1 MLQQFWL
8 VHQHHKWYIMSNLYI
23 YLLIYIYGISL
34 GSFYNVVGLRIPLRQ
49 SIVKPRSACPNCKH
63 TLTPLELVPVVSY
76 LNQRGKCRQCESLIS
91 PLYPIM
97 EFLTGVLFVIV
108 PLAFGWTSEIW
119 VGWTLVS
126 LFIIIT
132 VSDIKY
138 MLIPDK
144 ILLFF
149 AGIFLVERILIPLSP
164 WWDSLLGAAIGFT
177 LLLIISIVSKGGMGG
192 GDIKLYALLGFVLG
206 TKLVLMSLFIST
218 LLGALIG
225 IIGIGLG
232 FFERKK
238 PIPFGPFI
246 AVGTLIAYFFGNT
259 IFNAYLNLFY

>member
-1 MLQQFWL
+1 M
-8 VHQHHKWYIMSNLYI
+8 
-23 YLLIYIYGISL
+23 IYILIVIYGLVL
-34 GSFYNVVGLRIPLRQ
+34 GSFFNVVGLRIPFKE
-49 SIVKPRSACPNCKH
+49 SIVTPRSACPKCKH
-63 TLTPLELVPVVSY
+63 TLTPIELVPVLSF
-76 LNQRGKCRQCESLIS
+76 LIQRGKCRRCQARIS

-97 EFLTGVLFVIV
+97 EFITGALFVV
-108 PLAFGWTSEIW
+108 VLLALGWTAEIW

-126 LFIIIT
+126 LFVIIT

-149 AGIFLVERILIPLSP
+149 AGVFLVERIFIPLTP
-164 WWDSLLGAAIGFT
+164 WWDSVLGAVIGFT
-177 LLLIISIVSKGGMGG
+177 LLLVISFVSKGGMGG

-218 LLGALIG
+218 LLGAIIG

>member
-1 MLQQFWL
+1 
-8 VHQHHKWYIMSNLYI
+8 MSALLFILFLYGTI
-23 YLLIYIYGISL
+23 L
-34 GSFYNVVGLRIPLRQ
+34 GSFFNVVGLRIPLKA
-49 SIVKPRSACPNCKH
+49 SIISPRSTCPKCKH
-63 TLTPLELVPVVSY
+63 TLTPLELIPVLSY
-76 LNQRGKCRQCESLIS
+76 LFQRGKCRQCQASIS

-97 EFLTGVLFVIV
+97 EFLTGALFVAVPIV
-108 PLAFGWTSEIW
+108 LGWNAEIW

-149 AGIFLVERILIPLSP
+149 AGIFLVERIFIPLSP
-164 WWDSLLGAAIGFT
+164 WWDSILGAAVGFT
-177 LLLIISIVSKGGMGG
+177 LLLVISFVSKGGMGG

-225 IIGIGLG
+225 IIGIWLG

>member
-1 MLQQFWL
+1 MILF
-8 VHQHHKWYIMSNLYI
+8 
-23 YLLIYIYGISL
+23 YLFTSGIIF
-34 GSFYNVVGLRIPLRQ
+34 GSFFNVIGLRVPLKE
-49 SIVKPRSACPNCKH
+49 SIVTPRSACPKCKH
-63 TLTPLELVPVVSY
+63 TLTPIELIPVLSF
-76 LNQRGKCRQCESLIS
+76 LIQRGKCRQCQARIS

-97 EFLTGVLFVIV
+97 EFLTGVLFVLV
-108 PLAFGWTSEIW
+108 PLALGWNAEIW

-149 AGIFLVERILIPLSP
+149 AGIFLVERIFIPLSP
-164 WWDSLLGAAIGFT
+164 WWDSLLGATIGFVV
-177 LLLIISIVSKGGMGG
+177 LLLISIVSKGGMGG
-192 GDIKLYALLGFVLG
+192 GDIKLFALLGFVLG

-218 LLGALIG
+218 VLGALIG
-225 IIGIGLG
+225 IIGIMLG
-232 FFERKK
+232 VFERKK

-246 AVGTLIAYFFGNT
+246 AVGTLIAYFYGNI
-259 IFNAYLNLFY
+259 IFNAYLLFFYTR

>member
-1 MLQQFWL
+1 
-8 VHQHHKWYIMSNLYI
+8 
-23 YLLIYIYGISL
+23 LIYITLIFLYGILL
-34 GSFYNVVGLRIPLRQ
+34 GSFYNVVGLRVPLKE
-49 SIVKPRSACPNCKH
+49 SIVKPRSSCPICKH
-63 TLTPLELVPVVSY
+63 TLTSFELIPVFSY
-76 LNQRGKCRQCESLIS
+76 LIQRGKCRQCQTRIS

-97 EFLTGVLFVIV
+97 EFITGVLFVVV
-108 PLAFGWTSEIW
+108 PLALSWTAEIW
-119 VGWTLVS
+119 IGWTLVS

-144 ILLFF
+144 ILIFF
-149 AGIFLVERILIPLSP
+149 AGIFLVERIFIPLSP
-164 WWDSLLGAAIGFT
+164 WWDSILGAAIGFT
-177 LLLIISIVSKGGMGG
+177 LLLVISIISKGGMGG

>member
-1 MLQQFWL
+1 MLQITL
-8 VHQHHKWYIMSNLYI
+8 SLILLY
-23 YLLIYIYGISL
+23 GFFF
-34 GSFYNVVGLRIPLRQ
+34 GSFYNVIGLRVPLNQ
-49 SIVKPRSACPNCKH
+49 SIVKPRSACPSCKH
-63 TLTPLELVPVVSY
+63 TLTPLELIPVLSY
-76 LNQRGKCRQCESLIS
+76 LFQRGKCRQCKTRIS

-97 EFLTGVLFVIV
+97 ELLTGVLFVIV
-108 PLAFGWTSEIW
+108 PLALGWTSEVW

-149 AGIFLVERILIPLSP
+149 AGIFLLERIFIPLVP
-164 WWDSLLGAAIGFT
+164 WWDSVVGALVGFT
-177 LLLIISIVSKGGMGG
+177 VLLLISIASKGGMGG

-218 LLGALIG
+218 FLGAIIG
-225 IIGIGLG
+225 MIGIGLG
-232 FFERKK
+232 IFKRRE

-246 AVGTLIAYFFGNT
+246 AAGTLIAYFYGHT
-259 IFNAYLNLFY
+259 IFNAYLNLFL

>member
-1 MLQQFWL
+1 MIILL
-8 VHQHHKWYIMSNLYI
+8 TLILLY
-23 YLLIYIYGISL
+23 GAVL
-34 GSFYNVVGLRIPLRQ
+34 GSFFNVIGLRVPLNQ
-49 SIVKPRSACPNCKH
+49 SIILPRSSCPKCKH
-63 TLTPLELVPVVSY
+63 TLTPIELIPVLSF
-76 LNQRGKCRQCESLIS
+76 LIQRGKCRQCQVRIS
-91 PLYPIM
+91 PLYPVM
-97 EFLTGVLFVIV
+97 ELLTGVLFVVV
-108 PLAFGWTSEIW
+108 PLTLGWTVEIW

-149 AGIFLVERILIPLSP
+149 AGFFLLERIFIPLSP

-177 LLLIISIVSKGGMGG
+177 LLLVISMVSNGGMGG

-206 TKLVLMSLFIST
+206 TKLVLMSLFFAT

-225 IIGIGLG
+225 MIGIGLG
-232 FFERKK
+232 LVERKK

-246 AVGTLIAYFFGNT
+246 ATGTLIAYFYGNT
-259 IFNAYLNLFY
+259 IFNAYLNLFF

>member
-1 MLQQFWL
+1 MGT
-8 VHQHHKWYIMSNLYI
+8 
-23 YLLIYIYGISL
+23 LIFIYGL
-34 GSFYNVVGLRIPLRQ
+34 LFGSFFNVVGLRVPLSQ
-49 SIVKPRSACPNCKH
+49 SIVAPRSACPKCKYA
-63 TLTPLELVPVVSY
+63 LTPFELIPVLSY
-76 LNQRGKCRQCESLIS
+76 LIQRGKCRKCQARIS

-97 EFLTGVLFVIV
+97 EFLTGALFVVV
-108 PLAFGWTSEIW
+108 PLALGWNAEIW
-119 VGWTLVS
+119 VAWTLVS

-149 AGIFLVERILIPLSP
+149 AGIFLVERIFIPLTP
-164 WWDSLLGAAIGFT
+164 WWDSILGAAIGFT
-177 LLLIISIVSKGGMGG
+177 LLLVISFVSKGGMGG

-218 LLGALIG
+218 LLGAVIG

-232 FFERKK
+232 IFERKK

>member
-1 MLQQFWL
+1 MEF
-8 VHQHHKWYIMSNLYI
+8 ILYF
-23 YLLIYIYGISL
+23 LLAFGVTF
-34 GSFYNVVGLRIPLRQ
+34 GSFFNVVGLRVPLKE
-49 SIVKPRSACPNCKH
+49 SIISPRSACPNCKH
-63 TLTPLELVPVVSY
+63 TLTPVELIPVLSF
-76 LNQRGKCRQCESLIS
+76 LIQRGKCSQCQTHIS

-97 EFLTGVLFVIV
+97 EFLTGVLFVLV
-108 PLAFGWTSEIW
+108 PLALGWTSEIW

-149 AGIFLVERILIPLSP
+149 AGIFLVERIFIPLSP
-164 WWDSLLGAAIGFT
+164 WWDSILGAAIGFT
-177 LLLIISIVSKGGMGG
+177 LLLLISIISKGGMGG

-218 LLGALIG
+218 LLGAVIG

>member
-1 MLQQFWL
+1 MIIVL
-8 VHQHHKWYIMSNLYI
+8 VLF
-23 YLLIYIYGISL
+23 YGLVL
-34 GSFYNVVGLRIPLRQ
+34 GSFYNVVGLRVPQ
-49 SIVKPRSACPNCKH
+49 NDSIIWPRSACPKCKH
-63 TLTPLELVPVVSY
+63 TLTPIELIPVVSF
-76 LNQRGKCRQCESLIS
+76 LIQRGKCRQCPARIS

-97 EFLTGVLFVIV
+97 EFLTGVLFLAV
-108 PLAFGWTSEIW
+108 PLILGWNAEIW

-144 ILLFF
+144 ILIFF
-149 AGIFLVERILIPLSP
+149 AGIFLVERIFIPLSP
-164 WWDSLLGAAIGFT
+164 WWDSILGAAIGFT
-177 LLLIISIVSKGGMGG
+177 LLLVISIISKGGMGG

>member
-1 MLQQFWL
+1 MIFLMLF
-8 VHQHHKWYIMSNLYI
+8 SF
-23 YLLIYIYGISL
+23 GIVF
-34 GSFYNVVGLRIPLRQ
+34 GSFFNVVGLRIPLKE
-49 SIVKPRSACPNCKH
+49 SIVTPRSACPKCKH
-63 TLTPLELVPVVSY
+63 TLTPLELIPVLSF
-76 LNQRGKCRQCESLIS
+76 LIQRGKCRQCQTRIS

-97 EFLTGVLFVIV
+97 EFLTGALFVVV
-108 PLAFGWTSEIW
+108 PLALGWTAEIL

-149 AGIFLVERILIPLSP
+149 AGIFVLERTFISLSP

-177 LLLIISIVSKGGMGG
+177 LLLFISIVSKGGMGG

-206 TKLVLMSLFIST
+206 TKLVLMSLFIAT

-225 IIGIGLG
+225 MIGIGLG
-232 FFERKK
+232 LVERKK

-246 AVGTLIAYFFGNT
+246 AVGTLIAYFYGNT
-259 IFNAYLNLFY
+259 IFNAYINLFS

>member
-1 MLQQFWL
+1 
-8 VHQHHKWYIMSNLYI
+8 
-23 YLLIYIYGISL
+23 
-34 GSFYNVVGLRIPLRQ
+34 
-49 SIVKPRSACPNCKH
+49 
-63 TLTPLELVPVVSY
+63 
-76 LNQRGKCRQCESLIS
+76 
-91 PLYPIM
+91 M
-97 EFLTGVLFVIV
+97 EFLTGSLFLVV
-108 PLAFGWTSEIW
+108 PLALGWNAEIW

-149 AGIFLVERILIPLSP
+149 AGIFLLERIFIPLSP
-164 WWDSLLGAAIGFT
+164 WWDSLLGAIIGFV
-177 LLLIISIVSKGGMGG
+177 LLLLISIVSKGGMGG

-218 LLGALIG
+218 LLGAVIGIVGILIG
-225 IIGIGLG
+225 V
-232 FFERKK
+232 FERKK

-246 AVGTLIAYFFGNT
+246 AVGTLIAYFYGNT
-259 IFNAYLNLFY
+259 IFTAYLNLFY

>member
-1 MLQQFWL
+1 M
-8 VHQHHKWYIMSNLYI
+8 IGI
-23 YLLIYIYGISL
+23 LIFLFGVVF
-34 GSFYNVVGLRIPLRQ
+34 GSFFNVVGLRVPMKV
-49 SIVKPRSACPNCKH
+49 SIISPRSACPKCKH
-63 TLTPLELVPVVSY
+63 TLTPLELIPVLSF
-76 LNQRGKCRQCESLIS
+76 LFQRGKCRQCKARIS

-97 EFLTGVLFVIV
+97 EFLTGVLFVVV
-108 PLAFGWTSEIW
+108 PLTLGWTAEIF

-149 AGIFLVERILIPLSP
+149 AGIFILERIFIPLSP
-164 WWDSLLGAAIGFT
+164 WWDSLLGATIGFT
-177 LLLIISIVSKGGMGG
+177 LLLVISIVSKGGMGG

-206 TKLVLMSLFIST
+206 TKLVLMSLFIAT

-225 IIGIGLG
+225 MIGIGLG
-232 FFERKK
+232 LVERKK

-246 AVGTLIAYFFGNT
+246 AVGTLIAYFYGQT
-259 IFNAYLNLFY
+259 IFTAYLNLFY

>member
-1 MLQQFWL
+1 MIFF
-8 VHQHHKWYIMSNLYI
+8 
-23 YLLIYIYGISL
+23 LLFCFGIVL
-34 GSFYNVVGLRIPLRQ
+34 GSFYNVVGLRIPLKD
-49 SIVKPRSACPNCKH
+49 SIVAPRSACPKCKH
-63 TLTPLELVPVVSY
+63 TLTLIELIPVLSF
-76 LNQRGKCRQCESLIS
+76 LIQRGKCRQCQASIS

-97 EFLTGVLFVIV
+97 EFLTGALFVVV
-108 PLAFGWTSEIW
+108 PLSLGWNAEIW
-119 VGWTLVS
+119 VSWTLVS

-149 AGIFLVERILIPLSP
+149 AGIFLVERIFIPLSP
-164 WWDSLLGAAIGFT
+164 WWNSLLGATVGFS
-177 LLLIISIVSKGGMGG
+177 LLLLISIVSKGGMGG
-192 GDIKLYALLGFVLG
+192 GDIKLYALIGFVLG

-225 IIGIGLG
+225 IIGIMIGV
-232 FFERKK
+232 FERKK

-246 AVGTLIAYFFGNT
+246 AVGTLIAYFYGNT
-259 IFNAYLNLFY
+259 IFNVYLSFFYTR

>member
-1 MLQQFWL
+1 MLTLWIF
-8 VHQHHKWYIMSNLYI
+8 
-23 YLLIYIYGISL
+23 IYGLIL
-34 GSFYNVVGLRIPLRQ
+34 GSFYNVVGLRIPFKE
-49 SIVKPRSACPNCKH
+49 SIVKPRSACPKCKH
-63 TLTPLELVPVVSY
+63 TLTPLELIPVLSY
-76 LNQRGKCRQCESLIS
+76 LIQGGKCRKCKSRIS

-97 EFLTGVLFVIV
+97 ELLTGILFVIV
-108 PLAFGWTSEIW
+108 PLALGWTNEIW

-149 AGIFLVERILIPLSP
+149 AGIFLVERIFIPLSP
-164 WWDSLLGAAIGFT
+164 WWDSLLGAAVGFS
-177 LLLIISIVSKGGMGG
+177 LLLLISIVSKGGMGG
-192 GDIKLYALLGFVLG
+192 GDIKLYALIGFVLG

-225 IIGIGLG
+225 IIGIMIGA
-232 FFERKK
+232 FERKK

-246 AVGTLIAYFFGNT
+246 AVGTLIAYFYGNT
-259 IFNAYLNLFY
+259 IFNAYLSFFYTR

>member
-1 MLQQFWL
+1 MLIF
-8 VHQHHKWYIMSNLYI
+8 
-23 YLLIYIYGISL
+23 LLIWIYGL
-34 GSFYNVVGLRIPLRQ
+34 FFGSFFNVIGLRVPLKE
-49 SIVKPRSACPNCKH
+49 SIVYPRSACPKCKH
-63 TLTPLELVPVVSY
+63 TLSPLELIPVLSY
-76 LNQRGKCRQCESLIS
+76 LIQRGKCRQCRARIS

-97 EFLTGVLFVIV
+97 EFLTGALFVVV
-108 PLAFGWTSEIW
+108 PLALGWNAEIW

-149 AGIFLVERILIPLSP
+149 AGVFLVERIFIPLSP
-164 WWDSLLGAAIGFT
+164 WWDSLLGATVGFS
-177 LLLIISIVSKGGMGG
+177 LLLLISIVSKGGMGG
-192 GDIKLYALLGFVLG
+192 GDIKLYALIGFVLG

-225 IIGIGLG
+225 IIGIMVGV
-232 FFERKK
+232 FERKK

-246 AVGTLIAYFFGNT
+246 ALGSLIAYFYGNT
-259 IFNAYLNLFY
+259 IFNAYLSFFYTR

>member
-1 MLQQFWL
+1 
-8 VHQHHKWYIMSNLYI
+8 MSLYT
-23 YLLIYIYGISL
+23 LLLTLGLIF
-34 GSFYNVVGLRIPLRQ
+34 GSFYNVVGLRISLKE
-49 SIVKPRSACPNCKH
+49 SIISPRSACPKCKH
-63 TLTPLELVPVVSY
+63 TLTPLELIPVLSF
-76 LNQRGKCRQCESLIS
+76 LFQRGKCRQCKARIS

-97 EFLTGVLFVIV
+97 EFLTGVLFVAV
-108 PLAFGWTSEIW
+108 PLILGWTNEIFI
-119 VGWTLVS
+119 GWTLVS

-149 AGIFLVERILIPLSP
+149 AGIFLLERIFIPLSP
-164 WWDSLLGAAIGFT
+164 WWDSLLGATIGFT
-177 LLLIISIVSKGGMGG
+177 LLLVISIVSKGGMGG

-206 TKLVLMSLFIST
+206 TKLVLMSLFIAT

-225 IIGIGLG
+225 MIGIGLG
-232 FFERKK
+232 LVERKK

-246 AVGTLIAYFFGNT
+246 AVGTLIAYFYGQT
-259 IFNAYLNLFY
+259 IFTAYLNLFY

>member
-1 MLQQFWL
+1 L
-8 VHQHHKWYIMSNLYI
+8 LYTF
-23 YLLIYIYGISL
+23 LLIYGL
-34 GSFYNVVGLRIPLRQ
+34 LFGSFFNVVGLRIPLNE
-49 SIVKPRSACPNCKH
+49 SIVKPRSACPRCNH
-63 TLTPLELVPVVSY
+63 TLTPLELIPIVSFIF
-76 LNQRGKCRQCESLIS
+76 QRGKCRQCLSSIS

-97 EFLTGVLFVIV
+97 EFLTGVLFVFV
-108 PLAFGWTSEIW
+108 PLTLGWTAEIL

-149 AGIFLVERILIPLSP
+149 AGIFLLERIFIPLSP
-164 WWDSLLGAAIGFT
+164 WWDSLLGATIGFT
-177 LLLIISIVSKGGMGG
+177 LLLVISIVSKGGMGG

-206 TKLVLMSLFIST
+206 TKLVLMSLFIAT

-225 IIGIGLG
+225 MIGIGLG
-232 FFERKK
+232 LVERKK

-246 AVGTLIAYFFGNT
+246 AVGTLIAYFYGQT
-259 IFNAYLNLFY
+259 IFTAYLNLFY

>member
-1 MLQQFWL
+1 MIFTF
-8 VHQHHKWYIMSNLYI
+8 SF
-23 YLLIYIYGISL
+23 IYGL
-34 GSFYNVVGLRIPLRQ
+34 LFGSFYNVIGLRVPINE
-49 SIVKPRSACPNCKH
+49 SILTPRSACPKCKH
-63 TLTPLELVPVVSY
+63 TLTPLELIPVLSF
-76 LNQRGKCRQCESLIS
+76 LFQRGKCRQCKARIS

-97 EFLTGVLFVIV
+97 EFLTGVLFVVV
-108 PLAFGWTSEIW
+108 PLTRGWTTEIFI
-119 VGWTLVS
+119 GWTLVS

-149 AGIFLVERILIPLSP
+149 AGIFLLERIFIPLSP
-164 WWDSLLGAAIGFT
+164 WWDSLLGATIGFT
-177 LLLIISIVSKGGMGG
+177 LLLVISIVSKGGMGG

-206 TKLVLMSLFIST
+206 TKLVLMSLFIAT

-232 FFERKK
+232 LVERKK

-246 AVGTLIAYFFGNT
+246 AVGTLIAYFYGQT
-259 IFNAYLNLFY
+259 IFTAYLNLFY

>member
-1 MLQQFWL
+1 MFN
-8 VHQHHKWYIMSNLYI
+8 IINLI
-23 YLLIYIYGISL
+23 SGLIL
-34 GSFYNVVGLRIPLRQ
+34 GSFFNVVGLRIPLNE
-49 SIVKPRSACPNCKH
+49 SIIAPRSACPKCKH
-63 TLTPLELVPVVSY
+63 TLTSIELIPVVSF
-76 LNQRGKCRQCESLIS
+76 LIQRGKCRKCQARIS

-97 EFLTGVLFVIV
+97 EFLTGALFVVV
-108 PLAFGWTSEIW
+108 PLALGWTTEIW

-149 AGIFLVERILIPLSP
+149 AGVFLVERIFIPLTP
-164 WWDSLLGAAIGFT
+164 WWDSVLGAVIGFT
-177 LLLIISIVSKGGMGG
+177 LLLVISFVSKGGMGG

-218 LLGALIG
+218 LLGAIIG

-246 AVGTLIAYFFGNT
+246 AVGTLTAYFFGNT

>member
-1 MLQQFWL
+1 MIFFFLFCF
-8 VHQHHKWYIMSNLYI
+8 
-23 YLLIYIYGISL
+23 GIVF
-34 GSFYNVVGLRIPLRQ
+34 GSFFNVVGLRIPLLE
-49 SIVKPRSACPNCKH
+49 SIITPRSACPKCKH
-63 TLTPLELVPVVSY
+63 ALKPLELIPILSY
-76 LNQRGKCRQCESLIS
+76 LILRGKCRKCQTRIS

-97 EFLTGVLFVIV
+97 EFLTGVLFVLL
-108 PLAFGWTSEIW
+108 PLALGWTSEIW

-149 AGIFLVERILIPLSP
+149 AGTFLVERILIPLSP

-218 LLGALIG
+218 LLGAVIG

>member
-1 MLQQFWL
+1 MT
-8 VHQHHKWYIMSNLYI
+8 I
-23 YLLIYIYGISL
+23 LIYIYGLVL
-34 GSFYNVVGLRIPLRQ
+34 GSFYNVVGLRVPLKE
-49 SIVKPRSACPNCKH
+49 SIITPRSSCPKCKH
-63 TLTPLELVPVVSY
+63 TLTPIELIPVLSF
-76 LNQRGKCRQCESLIS
+76 LIQRGKCRQCQARIS
-91 PLYPIM
+91 PLYPVM
-97 EFLTGVLFVIV
+97 ELLTGVLFVVV
-108 PLAFGWTSEIW
+108 PLSLGWTAEIW

-132 VSDIKY
+132 VSDVKY

-149 AGIFLVERILIPLSP
+149 AGVFLLERIFIPLSP

-177 LLLIISIVSKGGMGG
+177 LLLVISMVSNGGMGG

-206 TKLVLMSLFIST
+206 TKLVLMSFFFAT

-225 IIGIGLG
+225 MIGIGVGLV
-232 FFERKK
+232 ERKK

-246 AVGTLIAYFFGNT
+246 ATGTLIAYFYGNT
-259 IFNAYLNLFY
+259 IFNAYLNLFF

>member
-1 MLQQFWL
+1 MILTYLFLIGL
-8 VHQHHKWYIMSNLYI
+8 VS
-23 YLLIYIYGISL
+23 
-34 GSFYNVVGLRIPLRQ
+34 GSFYNVVGLRVPLKE
-49 SIVKPRSACPNCKH
+49 SIVTPRSACPKCKH
-63 TLTPLELVPVVSY
+63 TLTPLELIPVLSF
-76 LNQRGKCRQCESLIS
+76 LFQRGKCRQCKVSIS
-91 PLYPIM
+91 PLYPFM
-97 EFLTGVLFVIV
+97 EFLTGVLFIVV
-108 PLAFGWTSEIW
+108 PLTLGWTIEIW

-149 AGIFLVERILIPLSP
+149 AGIFLLERIFIPLSP

-177 LLLIISIVSKGGMGG
+177 LLLVISIVSKGGMGG
-192 GDIKLYALLGFVLG
+192 GDIKLYALLGFVIG
-206 TKLVLMSLFIST
+206 TKLVLMSLFIAT

-225 IIGIGLG
+225 MIGIGLG
-232 FFERKK
+232 LVERKK

-246 AVGTLIAYFFGNT
+246 AVGTLIAYFYGQT
-259 IFNAYLNLFY
+259 IFTAYLNLFY